1 MKQRKEFLLDPSVI
15 EYLEKVKS
23 ENDSSSLAAAL
34 TKVIRDHEHR
44 NDVPATKVL
53 VDALSKGVAEELKDT
68 LTRIRLGTNNADRNS
83 DIILML
89 LNTLLSYSSYKS
101 LIVKD
106 TPQLVEARQVM
117 KDRIASYKQRK
128 DNRPAS
134 SQENEINA
142 DTLDE
147 ETLL

>member
-1 MKQRKEFLLDPSVI
+1 MKHQKNFRLDDATLTYI
-15 EYLEKVKS
+15 QNFRINKHLA
-23 ENDSSSLAAAL
+23 NDTAAL
-34 TKVIRDHEHR
+34 MQILEEHQHR
-44 NDVPATKVL
+44 NDIPATKVL

-106 TPQLVEARQVM
+106 TPQLVEARQIM

>member
-1 MKQRKEFLLDPSVI
+1 MKQRKEFLLESSAI
-15 EYLEKVKS
+15 EYLQKVQS
-23 ENDSSSLAAAL
+23 ENDLPSLAAAL
-34 TKVIRDHEHR
+34 TKVIREHEHR
-44 NDVPATKVL
+44 ADIPATKIL
-53 VDALSKGVAEELKDT
+53 VESLSKGVAEELKDT
-68 LTRIRLGTNNADRNS
+68 LTRIRLGSNNADRNS

-106 TPQLVEARQVM
+106 TPQLVEARQIM

-134 SQENEINA
+134 SQGNEISA
-142 DTLDE
+142 ETLDE